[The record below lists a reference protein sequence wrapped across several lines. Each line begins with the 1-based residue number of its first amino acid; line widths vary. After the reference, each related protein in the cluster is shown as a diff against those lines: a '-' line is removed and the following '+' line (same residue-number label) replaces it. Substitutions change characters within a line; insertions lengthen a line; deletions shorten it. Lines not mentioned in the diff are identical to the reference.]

1 MRDKVFNLVG
11 ETKVVAIIR
20 GFSTDECLNIV
31 RALYM
36 GGIRVVEVTYDQQHP
51 ESFCNTA
58 NAISQIKKEMG
69 DKMAVGAGTV
79 ITMEQLMIAKNA
91 GAEFIVSPDTDEEI
105 IRETVKLDMV
115 SMPGAYTATEAK
127 KAYNAGADFV
137 KLFPCGENPS
147 YLKAIKAPLSH
158 IKFLAVGGVNS
169 DNAAE
174 FIKAGALGVGVGGS
188 LTNKKWIAEG
198 RFDLITA
205 EAEKI
210 IKSVLS

>member
-79 ITMEQLMIAKNA
+79 ITMEQLMIAKKCW
-91 GAEFIVSPDTDEEI
+91 
-105 IRETVKLDMV
+105 R
-115 SMPGAYTATEAK
+115 
-127 KAYNAGADFV
+127 
-137 KLFPCGENPS
+137 
-147 YLKAIKAPLSH
+147 
-158 IKFLAVGGVNS
+158 
-169 DNAAE
+169 
-174 FIKAGALGVGVGGS
+174 
-188 LTNKKWIAEG
+188 
-198 RFDLITA
+198 
-205 EAEKI
+205 
-210 IKSVLS
+210 